1 MGAKGVRRAGP
12 IVRMDMR
19 RRRICRVPR
28 FFAWR
33 GAFFPVRGK
42 KTCSARTFML
52 GHESTL
58 PISFLS
64 ASMGRRGVGSPPAP
78 CRRGSVSLGVGGNRM
93 PPVRREDIGRVSPR
107 SHGGIRREGRSVPPA
122 GSAGARG
129 RNFDG
134 GNMR

>member
-42 KTCSARTFML
+42 NLIGADFYVRTRIDAPDFIPL
-52 GHESTL
+52 GLYGEAGSGEPPGAL
-58 PISFLS
+58 PEGKRFVG
-64 ASMGRRGVGSPPAP
+64 GRREPHAARATG
-78 CRRGSVSLGVGGNRM
+78 RHRKSVAAFAWRY
-93 PPVRREDIGRVSPR
+93 
-107 SHGGIRREGRSVPPA
+107 PA
-122 GSAGARG
+122 GGAFSAPGGERG
-129 RNFDG
+129 R
-134 GNMR
+134 